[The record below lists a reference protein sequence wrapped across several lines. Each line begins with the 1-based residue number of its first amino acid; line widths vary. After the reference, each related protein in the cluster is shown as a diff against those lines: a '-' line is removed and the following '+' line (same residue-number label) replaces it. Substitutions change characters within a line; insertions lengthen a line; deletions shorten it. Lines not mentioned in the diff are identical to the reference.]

1 KESGG
6 RRHLV
11 LSTGPCARC
20 CCPELRSRSRVRRPA
35 PSECES
41 RAAAPVCAD
50 LLQPGCSGPGNRPAP
65 QSSRP
70 GAVLRSSREYPVPD
84 GARWQW
90 QSLLQSTGRQ
100 TRKTEPGSAPSFFVS
115 VCRLFKVGFGQFC
128 CEFLA
133 DIN

>member
-1 KESGG
+1 
-6 RRHLV
+6 
-11 LSTGPCARC
+11 
-20 CCPELRSRSRVRRPA
+20 
-35 PSECES
+35 
-41 RAAAPVCAD
+41 APVCAD

-128 CEFLA
+128 CDFLA
-133 DIN
+133 YINWHDVSQNVSANPDFVGQVCSVCQCKLSHLLVVAN